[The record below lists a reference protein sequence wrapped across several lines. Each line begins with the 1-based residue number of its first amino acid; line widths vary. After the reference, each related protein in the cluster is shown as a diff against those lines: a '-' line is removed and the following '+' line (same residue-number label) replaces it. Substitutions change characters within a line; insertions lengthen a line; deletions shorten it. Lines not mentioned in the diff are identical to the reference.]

1 MPHTSALASQDPAGS
16 HFDLLLILYF
26 KKIHNSITSGNNGS
40 QSIIQNTNP
49 VNTHS
54 DQGAWIEM
62 RKDKTN
68 KQKIT
73 ASTHQEQYLVI
84 SSKLEALQVI
94 FPLEWQVY

>member
-1 MPHTSALASQDPAGS
+1 MPHTSALASQDLAGS

-40 QSIIQNTNP
+40 QSIIQNANP
-49 VNTHS
+49 INIHS

-62 RKDKTN
+62 RKDKT
-68 KQKIT
+68 KQKKKIT
-73 ASTHQEQYLVI
+73 ASTRQEQYLVI

-94 FPLEWQVY
+94 FPT